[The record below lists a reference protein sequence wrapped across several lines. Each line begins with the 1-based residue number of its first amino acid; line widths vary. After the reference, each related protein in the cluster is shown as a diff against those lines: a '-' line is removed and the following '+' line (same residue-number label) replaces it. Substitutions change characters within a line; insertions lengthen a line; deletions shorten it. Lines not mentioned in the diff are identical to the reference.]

1 MAKFLIW
8 VPEWLLVNDCS
19 HDDDNK
25 RGCKG
30 QRKHKTSF
38 DTLMLNYKINCVC

>member
-19 HDDDNK
+19 HDDGNK
-25 RGCKG
+25 RAKET
-30 QRKHKTSF
+30 QDKFRYSNAE
-38 DTLMLNYKINCVC
+38 L